1 MDDKCERQ
9 PFTSPWSRWFFA
21 AFFLLALFLCYK
33 LVEPFLTTIFLAVV
47 MVVVSA
53 PLYQYILRF
62 CKGRRAL
69 ASGITCFLLIV
80 IIAIP
85 FFFIAGMITSQ
96 ALDLY
101 NTVSGMLTSGQLQ
114 KVFDDTLGHWAPY
127 FEALKNHF
135 GVGQEDFLKEVGEII
150 RKISAFLYQN
160 LASFLRGITNILI
173 GFALMLFVTFYLLID
188 GSELADKGL
197 ALSPLPP
204 HLNRRIREDFL
215 RSLRAT
221 LKGTVVL
228 ALIQGIAGGAGF
240 WVFGIPNALFWGTV
254 MTFASVVPLVGTTL
268 VWLPGG
274 LYLMANDHTWPAA
287 GMMIWCLIAGL
298 TCDNILRPRLI
309 RGEAQVHPLL
319 TFFSVL
325 GGLSLFG
332 IVGLILG
339 PLVLAVLLSLL
350 AIYQDYFLIPSQNG
364 EATEDK
370 TTKQNGKA

>member
-1 MDDKCERQ
+1 MDDKCDSQ
-9 PFTSPWSRWFFA
+9 PFTSTWSRWFFA

-53 PLYQYILRF
+53 PLYQYFLRVF
-62 CKGRRAL
+62 KGRRSL
-69 ASGITCFLLIV
+69 ASGITCLLLIL

-85 FFFIAGMITSQ
+85 FFLIAGMITSQ

-101 NTVSGMLTSGQLQ
+101 NTVSGMLTSGHLQ
-114 KVFDDTLGHWAPY
+114 KAFDDALGHWAPY
-127 FEALKNHF
+127 FEGFKNHF
-135 GVGQEDFLKEVGEII
+135 GVSQEDFLKEVGEIV
-150 RKISAFLYQN
+150 RRISAFLYQN
-160 LASFLRGITNILI
+160 LAGILRGVTNILI

-197 ALSPLPP
+197 ALSPLPG
-204 HLNRRIREDFL
+204 HLNQRIREDFL

-228 ALIQGIAGGAGF
+228 ALIQGIAGGSGF

-254 MTFASVVPLVGTTL
+254 MIFASVVPLVGTAL
-268 VWLPGG
+268 IWLPGG
-274 LYLMANDHTWPAA
+274 LYLMANDHLWPAV
-287 GMMIWCLIAGL
+287 GMMVWCLIAGL

-332 IVGLILG
+332 LVGLILG

-350 AIYQDYFLIPSQNG
+350 AIYQDYFLLPSQNNH
-364 EATEDK
+364 EPTDDN
-370 TTKQNGKA
+370 QNQKGKA